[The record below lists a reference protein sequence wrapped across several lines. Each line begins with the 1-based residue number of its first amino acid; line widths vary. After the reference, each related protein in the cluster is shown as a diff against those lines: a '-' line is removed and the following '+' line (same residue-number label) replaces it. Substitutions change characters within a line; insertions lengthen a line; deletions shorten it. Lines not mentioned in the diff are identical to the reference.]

1 MSKICTKI
9 MFLMELICL
18 RALVFCVLVNGKV
31 HNRIVASSFQATSV
45 MELFK
50 VEKLGILSQYIRT
63 SNKEAARWC
72 TRKTKSRNT
81 TLKQDKRRTLLSKY
95 NKQTWN
101 MCLYIKIKINT
112 RIWHYQHILGQTQAY
127 KIEYNYEQM

>member
-1 MSKICTKI
+1 
-9 MFLMELICL
+9 MELICL

-31 HNRIVASSFQATSV
+31 HNRNVASSFQATSE

-72 TRKTKSRNT
+72 TRKTKAEILLQN
-81 TLKQDKRRTLLSKY
+81 RTKGEPYFPSITNRHETCVYISK
-95 NKQTWN
+95 
-101 MCLYIKIKINT
+101 
-112 RIWHYQHILGQTQAY
+112 
-127 KIEYNYEQM
+127 